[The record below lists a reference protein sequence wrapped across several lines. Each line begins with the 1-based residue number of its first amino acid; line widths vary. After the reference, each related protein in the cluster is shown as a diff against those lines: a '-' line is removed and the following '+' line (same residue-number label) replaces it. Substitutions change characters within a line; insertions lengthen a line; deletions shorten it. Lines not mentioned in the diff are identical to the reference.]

1 MHVPCSLTFKPFK
14 SLGVLRLLLVGSRG
28 CAATRLYGS
37 TVLIVYVRGCS
48 CTYSKPMGVSNGQ
61 KPGNQKTPSS
71 LRESISLGTKTI
83 IWTKSMPLEVRW
95 VRQWRHTRRSRPG
108 VGQALQ
114 KNARKSGGRVQWGK
128 ANGKMVGDLKSAT

>member
-1 MHVPCSLTFKPFK
+1 MHVPFSLTFKTFK
-14 SLGVLRLLLVGSRG
+14 SLGVLRWLLVGSKG
-28 CAATRLYGS
+28 CAATRMYGS
-37 TVLIVYVRGCS
+37 TVLI
-48 CTYSKPMGVSNGQ
+48 VSNGQ

-114 KNARKSGGRVQWGK
+114 KNARKSGGWVQLGK
-128 ANGKMVGDLKSAT
+128 ANKKMVGGLKSAT